1 MKQNIYDD
9 PQFYAGYRDLRDADK
24 GLNGALEEP
33 ALRSLLPELGGKRVL
48 DLGCGFGDFCA
59 FAVENGAAR
68 ILGVDISERML
79 GEARRRHPHL
89 EFVREAVEDH
99 RIASESFD
107 LVVSSLCL
115 HYVRD
120 IAPLFSAI
128 HAGLSRGGAFVFSV
142 EHPICTAL
150 LRGWTVDDRGNRL
163 FWPVDRYREEGVRES
178 RWFVDGV
185 VKYHRTVETYV
196 NTLIDSGF
204 RIGRL
209 LEPEAAPQFLTVRP
223 ELKEESRRPPFLL
236 LQAIRPSTSSL

>member
-1 MKQNIYDD
+1 MKQNVYDD
-9 PQFYAGYRDLRDADK
+9 PRFYAGYSDLRNADR

-59 FAVENGAAR
+59 YAAERGAAR
-68 ILGVDISERML
+68 VLGVDLSERML
-79 GEARRRHPHL
+79 NEARRRHPHL

-99 RIASESFD
+99 RIAPESFD

-128 HAGLSRGGAFVFSV
+128 HGGLSRGGLFVFSV

-150 LRGWTVDDRGNRL
+150 LRGWVTDDRGRRL
-163 FWPVDRYREEGVRES
+163 HWPVDRYREEGIRKS

-185 VKYHRTVETYV
+185 IKYHRMLETYV

-204 RIGRL
+204 ALGRL
-209 LEPEAAPQFLTVRP
+209 LEPEAVPESLSGRP
-223 ELKEESRRPPFLL
+223 DLAEESRRPPFLL
-236 LQAIRPSTSSL
+236 IQAKK